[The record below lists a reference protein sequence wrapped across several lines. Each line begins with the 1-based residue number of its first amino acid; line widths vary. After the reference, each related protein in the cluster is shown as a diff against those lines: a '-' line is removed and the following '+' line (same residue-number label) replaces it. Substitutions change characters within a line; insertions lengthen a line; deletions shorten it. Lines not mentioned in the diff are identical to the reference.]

1 MVKQSTLYVKGLTG
15 RKPDGKIVNAG
26 DIVNNPKSIEGLK
39 KNLIKSGNDKL
50 KANAEA
56 RKVAKKN
63 ATKNKKSTPQ
73 AGMGM

>member
-1 MVKQSTLYVKGLTG
+1 LTG
-15 RKPDGKIVNAG
+15 RKPDGKIVSAG

-39 KNLIKSGNDKL
+39 KNFIKSGNDKL

-63 ATKNKKSTPQ
+63 ATKNKKSKPQ
-73 AGMGM
+73 TGMGM